1 MKQAVASAA
10 RPVRRRQPGAVSR
23 AKTTAGR
30 MRTPPISRT
39 VAVAPSTSAPAAT
52 GHRPCCCRPRR
63 PGPQQ
68 QHQAGRDHGLEQ
80 HVRHD
85 GLLELE
91 LIRVEQHR
99 RRGERRGPSRH
110 AAPDQ
115 QRVHGDRHG
124 QAEGVLDRRDQGES
138 AHRIEQPQ
146 QDLVTLGR
154 GAARTDQVLGRV
166 NVEQRRAVG
175 DLGEHP
181 QRQPGRQDQDER
193 PVGADGC
200 RHGLTLAGGR
210 SRPRR
215 GPRRPGSG

>member
-10 RPVRRRQPGAVSR
+10 RPVRRLRASQHGEDHGWHDQDLADLADGGGGAEHECAR
-23 AKTTAGR
+23 R
-30 MRTPPISRT
+30 D
-39 VAVAPSTSAPAAT
+39 
-52 GHRPCCCRPRR
+52 RPQAFLAFLPRR

-181 QRQPGRQDQDER
+181 QYQPGRQDQDER

-200 RHGLTLAGGR
+200 RHGLTPAGGR

-215 GPRRPGSG
+215 APRRPGSG